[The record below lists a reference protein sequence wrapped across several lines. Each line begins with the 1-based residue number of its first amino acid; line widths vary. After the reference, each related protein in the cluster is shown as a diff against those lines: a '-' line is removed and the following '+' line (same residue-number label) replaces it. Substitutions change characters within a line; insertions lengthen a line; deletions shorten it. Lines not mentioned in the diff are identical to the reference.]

1 MKRLLLF
8 CTFIAINYTLFS
20 QSKNLKADTNRIL
33 TSFSVDPNNSNHE
46 AKLKVKNISTST
58 LNLLWIREELLVPT
72 GGSSFICDK
81 NLCYAPF
88 TGACPLND
96 PNRLAPGESLEV
108 KLTYTDNGSEDP
120 AHFVIWVFEKEDT
133 SSKVKLD
140 FLYNVVTSTTNP
152 KADYSKVKV
161 YPNPANTAFSLDN
174 AAGIQKVE
182 LYSLLGRKVSTHN
195 LSGGRSIDI
204 SNLSEGIYVVK
215 LFNKSNQLVKT
226 VRLQKREN
234 RA

>member
-81 NLCYAPF
+81 
-88 TGACPLND
+88 
-96 PNRLAPGESLEV
+96 
-108 KLTYTDNGSEDP
+108 
-120 AHFVIWVFEKEDT
+120 
-133 SSKVKLD
+133 
-140 FLYNVVTSTTNP
+140 
-152 KADYSKVKV
+152 
-161 YPNPANTAFSLDN
+161 
-174 AAGIQKVE
+174 
-182 LYSLLGRKVSTHN
+182 
-195 LSGGRSIDI
+195 I
-204 SNLSEGIYVVK
+204 SVMHH
-215 LFNKSNQLVKT
+215 
-226 VRLQKREN
+226 LQVHVLK
-234 RA
+234 